1 MKVLQVIPALS
12 AGGAEGFITNLC
24 IALAELGVEVHV
36 FLLVGVRGVRGHAQ
50 LVRLREAG
58 VEVIGIEE
66 RKAASLTNLLRLTW
80 LIRSWK
86 PHVVHANL
94 YAAKIACACASILS
108 MKRGITYVHRLE
120 NTIVCG
126 SRTAWILRMLDKFF
140 RITIAISPVVAKAYR
155 EFMKRAVDDKI
166 VIIPNGVNM
175 LNSIPCAEEK
185 RHARQLLG
193 ISDNC
198 FVVAHVGRIATGGE
212 ARKELCRGLATSQKA
227 HDILLKA
234 FAQAFDKESACVM
247 LCVGDGNLRVDAEEL
262 ARKLGIENDVR
273 FLGEVPEPWTVLK
286 ATDVF
291 FFPSRFEGLP
301 NALVE
306 AAAHGLPVVASDIP
320 EIQYLSPGKA
330 WLTIP
335 VDDVSRFAA
344 ALRVVRNEIEDYT
357 RIAFV
362 EAQMY
367 RRKFAIKTCGEKYI
381 KAYEFAIGCN
391 KVKP

>member
-1 MKVLQVIPALS
+1 
-12 AGGAEGFITNLC
+12 
-24 IALAELGVEVHV
+24 
-36 FLLVGVRGVRGHAQ
+36 
-50 LVRLREAG
+50 
-58 VEVIGIEE
+58 
-66 RKAASLTNLLRLTW
+66 
-80 LIRSWK
+80 
-86 PHVVHANL
+86 
-94 YAAKIACACASILS
+94 
-108 MKRGITYVHRLE
+108 
-120 NTIVCG
+120 
-126 SRTAWILRMLDKFF
+126 MLDKFF
-140 RITIAISPVVAKAYR
+140 RITIAISPVVAKAYQ
-155 EFMKRAVDDKI
+155 EFMNRAVDDKI
-166 VIIPNGVNM
+166 VTIPNGVNM

-193 ISDNC
+193 VSDNC

-212 ARKELCRGLATSQKA
+212 AREELCRGLATSQKA

-234 FAQAFDKESACVM
+234 FAQAFGEESDCVM

-273 FLGEVPEPWTVLK
+273 FLGEMSEPWTALK
-286 ATDVF
+286 AADVF

-335 VDDVSRFAA
+335 VDDVSRFAT
-344 ALRVVRNEIEDYT
+344 ALRVVRNELESYT

-362 EAQMY
+362 EAQKY
-367 RRKFAIKTCGEKYI
+367 RRKFSIKTCAEKYI
-381 KAYEFAIGCN
+381 KAYEFALGWDN
-391 KVKP
+391 KKP